1 MANMEAKAAELI
13 HRWNMELAQP
23 VSLHV
28 VRGSDERGAALS
40 AFLHDFAEIAQNV
53 RISPQDGND
62 DELPAILLGNSV
74 HWHAIPEGGELMPFL
89 KTVEMQLF
97 PMRARACLPEELRSQ
112 IESLSVPADLK
123 IYVTPQCPFCP
134 RVLSEIV
141 PLAFINPL
149 VRLSVIDGALFPD
162 LAAGDGIRSVP
173 TIILDG
179 AFRWTGAGHIDEIVH
194 SLLNRDPACLG
205 AKTFIDFLKG
215 GNAEALAQMMIDHK
229 QVFPAFIE
237 LLEHSD
243 WSVRLGAMVVVEE
256 IAEKNPE
263 LTEEMLNLLWK
274 RLDRIS
280 GPARGDIIS
289 LIGFANPGSK
299 LWIERLKGVLADAD
313 ADAGEGEREAV
324 LEALEKLC
332 RHRGSLF

>member
-1 MANMEAKAAELI
+1 MEAKAAELI
-13 HRWNMELAQP
+13 HRWNQELAQP
-23 VSLHV
+23 VSLYV
-28 VRGSDERGAALS
+28 VRSSDERGEALA
-40 AFLHDFAEIAQNV
+40 AFLRDFTEIARNV
-53 RISPQDGND
+53 RISPRDGND

-123 IYVTPQCPFCP
+123 IYVTPDCPFCP

-149 VRLSVIDGALFPD
+149 VRISVIDGVLFPD
-162 LAAGDGIRSVP
+162 LAAKDGIRSVP

-205 AKTFIDFLKG
+205 AKTLIDFLKG
-215 GNAEALAQMMIDHK
+215 GNAEALAQMMIDRKH
-229 QVFPAFIE
+229 VFPAFIE

-256 IAEKNPE
+256 IAEKEPE
-263 LTEEMLNLLWK
+263 LTERMLDLLWE
-274 RLDRIS
+274 RFDRTS
-280 GPARGDIIS
+280 GPARGDIIY
-289 LIGFANPGSK
+289 LFGFANPESK
-299 LWIERLKGVLADAD
+299 LWIERLKGVLADAV
-313 ADAGEGEREAV
+313 EGEREAV

-332 RHRGSLF
+332 RHPGSSF